1 MFAARLMFL
10 RFAAVVSCLILAAC
24 GSGGG
29 GGGGDTSTTAAP
41 YILAGVLSFPE
52 TNVPAGFMP
61 TGFNSEA
68 SVTVLDSS
76 TGEPIT
82 NASVS
87 VNGLPLAYDVASQE
101 YVGGISVSPGSSITL
116 NVTVGSATYTTTATQ
131 FSAYPAI
138 TSPLTDATWVWSES
152 NLAAWSGVAPTT
164 SSLYALGIFDTNGE
178 LVWPYGSVQFLPTTT
193 TSYTVPPW
201 SLTTGKRF
209 LIVGLMDL
217 VDIPNA
223 DPDSGLII
231 GGFNY
236 VPITVVDAKPVVV
249 TLQSITVAPDNPT
262 VTVGKTKQLTA
273 TGSYSDGSTQDLTA
287 QVSWQSSDPAKA
299 TVSTTGLVSGLSYGS
314 TTVKATLGSISGST
328 LVNVFQPTPS
338 PAPPLSQAV
347 TYQIDYAHSGRAV
360 FPYSITFPSNP
371 AWSVTLNGAISYPLI
386 AGGKI
391 YVTTSSP
398 VTGTG
403 VYGTSL
409 YAIDAQDG
417 TILWGGPVAIS
428 GTYHWSASAYDHGKI
443 FVINF
448 DGLLRSFDAA
458 TGAPGWSKQ
467 LPGGQYWFDSP
478 PTAVNGIV
486 YVGGSG
492 SGGTLYAVDETT
504 GNVLWTASVANGQQ
518 SSPAV
523 SSDGVFVSY
532 PCQVYKFD
540 PITGESL
547 WHYSGPCQGGGG
559 ETSAYAN
566 GLLYVRDPILSTIN
580 NPSSLEPPG
589 RIYDATIG
597 TQVGTFN
604 ADPIPALG
612 TTTGFFLNSGALQ
625 AVNLSSHTVLW
636 SFPGDG
642 KLVSAPIVINE
653 AVIVGSSSGK
663 VYAIDVTTG
672 LEVWSKNAGSAI
684 AGSFEGGLNQ
694 PPTGLGAGEGYLVVP
709 AGNVLTAWKL
719 SGP

>member
-10 RFAAVVSCLILAAC
+10 RFAAVVSCLFLAAC

-29 GGGGDTSTTAAP
+29 GDSSAAAAP

-52 TNVPAGFMP
+52 TNVPAGFVP

-101 YVGGISVSPGSSITL
+101 YAGGISVNPGSSIDL
-116 NVTVGSATYTTTATQ
+116 SVTVGSTTYTATATQ
-131 FSAYPAI
+131 FSAYPTI
-138 TSPLTDATWVWSES
+138 TSPPTGATWVSTES
-152 NLAAWSGVAPTT
+152 NLAAWSGVAPTA
-164 SSLYALGIFDTNGE
+164 SSLYALGVFDTNGE
-178 LVWPYGSVQFLPTTT
+178 LVWPYGGSVEFLPTTT
-193 TSYTVPPW
+193 TSYFIAPW
-201 SLTTGKRF
+201 SLTVGDRF

-217 VDIPNA
+217 VGIPNA

-236 VPITVVDAKPVVV
+236 VPITVVDARPV
-249 TLQSITVAPDNPT
+249 TLQSIVVTPDKPT

-273 TGSYSDGSTQDLTA
+273 TGSYSNGSTLDLTT
-287 QVSWQSSDPAKA
+287 QVTWQSSDPAKA

-314 TTVKATLGSISGST
+314 TTVTATLGSISGST

-338 PAPPLSQAV
+338 PVPPLSQSV
-347 TYQIDYAHSGRAV
+347 TYQIDYAHSGNAV

-371 AWSVTLNGAISYPLI
+371 AWSKTLNGAISYPLI
-386 AGGKI
+386 AGGKV
-391 YVTTSSP
+391 YVTTS
-398 VTGTG
+398 GTG
-403 VYGTSL
+403 GAIYGTSL
-409 YAIDAQDG
+409 YALDAQSGD
-417 TILWGGPVAIS
+417 IAWGPVTIS
-428 GTYHWSASAYDHGKI
+428 GTYHWSAAAYDHGKI

-448 DGLLRSFDAA
+448 DGLLRSFDAV
-458 TGAPGWSKQ
+458 TGTPGWSKQ
-467 LPGGQYWFDSP
+467 LPNNQYWFDSP

-504 GNVLWTASVANGQQ
+504 GNVLWTAAVANGNQ
-518 SSPAV
+518 SAPAV

-566 GLLYVRDPILSTIN
+566 GLLYVRDPILSLIN
-580 NPSSLEPPG
+580 NPSSPEPPG
-589 RIYDATIG
+589 RIYDATTG
-597 TQVGTFN
+597 TQVGTFS

-612 TTTGFFLNSGALQ
+612 TTTGFFLTGGALQ
-625 AVNLSSHTVLW
+625 AVNLVSHTVLW
-636 SFPGDG
+636 SFAGDG
-642 KLVSAPIVINE
+642 ELVSAPIIINQF
-653 AVIVGSSSGK
+653 AIVGSRSGN
-663 VYAIDVTTG
+663 VYAIDAGTG
-672 LEVWSKNAGSAI
+672 QEEWSRGAGSAI

>member
-10 RFAAVVSCLILAAC
+10 RIAAVASCLLLVAC

-29 GGGGDTSTTAAP
+29 GDSSTTAAP
-41 YILAGVLSFPE
+41 YIFGGVLSFPE
-52 TNVPAGFMP
+52 TNVPPAGFVP

-68 SVTVLDSS
+68 SVTVLDST

-87 VNGLPLAYDVASQE
+87 VNGIPLAYVPASQE
-101 YVGGISVSPGSSITL
+101 YERGISISPGSRITL
-116 NVTVGSATYTTTATQ
+116 NVTVGSTTYTSTATQ

-138 TSPLTDATWVWSES
+138 TSPLTDATWVSTES
-152 NLAAWSGVAPTT
+152 NLAAWSGVAPTA

-178 LVWPYGSVQFLPTTT
+178 LIWPLGGSIQFLPTTT
-193 TSYTVPPW
+193 TSYTLSPW
-201 SLTTGKRF
+201 SLTAGERL
-209 LIVGLMDL
+209 LIVGLIDL
-217 VDIPNA
+217 VGIPNA
-223 DPDSGLII
+223 HPDSGLII
-231 GGFNY
+231 GGFNH
-236 VPITVVDAKPVVV
+236 VPITVVDTRPARLLSIAV
-249 TLQSITVAPDNPT
+249 TPDNPT

-273 TGSYSDGSTQDLTA
+273 TGSYSDGSNQDMTA
-287 QVSWQSSDPAKA
+287 QVTWQSSDPTKA
-299 TVSTTGLVSGLSYGS
+299 TVSATGLVAGQSYGS
-314 TTVKATLGSISGST
+314 TTVTATFGGISGAT

-338 PAPPLSQAV
+338 PAPPLSQSV

-371 AWSVTLNGAISYPLI
+371 AWSVALNGAISYPLI
-386 AGGKI
+386 ADGKI
-391 YVTTSSP
+391 YVTTANP
-398 VTGTG
+398 DTGG
-403 VYGTSL
+403 GSGGTSL
-409 YAIDAQDG
+409 YALDEQTGDVV
-417 TILWGGPVAIS
+417 WGPVMIS
-428 GTYHWSASAYDHGKI
+428 GGYRWSASAYDHGKI

-458 TGAPGWSKQ
+458 TGDPGWSKQ
-467 LPGGQYWFDSP
+467 LPGNQYWFDSP

-492 SGGTLYAVDETT
+492 SGGTLYAVDETN
-504 GNVLWTASVANGQQ
+504 GNVLWTAGVANGQQ

-532 PCQVYKFD
+532 PCQVYKFE

-566 GLLYVRDPILSTIN
+566 GLLYVRDTILSQIN
-580 NPSSLEPPG
+580 NPPSPEPPG
-589 RIYDATIG
+589 RIYDATTG

-612 TTTGFFLNSGALQ
+612 TATGFFLNGGALQ
-625 AVNLSSHTVLW
+625 AVNLVSHTVLW
-636 SFPGDG
+636 SFAGDG
-642 KLVSAPIVINE
+642 ELVSAPIIINQV
-653 AVIVGSSSGK
+653 AIVGSRSGN
-663 VYAIDVTTG
+663 VYAIDAGTG
-672 LEVWSKNAGSAI
+672 LEIWSRGAGSAI

-719 SGP
+719 FGP

>member
-1 MFAARLMFL
+1 MFGARLMFL
-10 RFAAVVSCLILAAC
+10 RIAAVVSCLFLAAC

-29 GGGGDTSTTAAP
+29 GGGGDSSTATAP
-41 YILAGVLSFPE
+41 YILAAVLSFPE
-52 TNVPAGFMP
+52 TNVPPAGFVP
-61 TGFNSEA
+61 AGFNSEA
-68 SVTVLDSS
+68 SVAVLDST

-87 VNGLPLAYDVASQE
+87 VNGVPLAYVPAGQDYE
-101 YVGGISVSPGSSITL
+101 GGISVNPGSSITL
-116 NVTVGSATYTTTATQ
+116 SVTVGSTTYTSTATQ
-131 FSAYPAI
+131 FSSYPAI
-138 TSPLTDATWVWSES
+138 TSPLTDATWVSTES

-164 SSLYALGIFDTNGE
+164 TSLYALGVFDTNGE
-178 LVWPYGSVQFLPTTT
+178 LVWPYGSIQILPTTT
-193 TSYTVPPW
+193 TSYTIFPW
-201 SLTTGKRF
+201 SLTTGNRL

-217 VDIPNA
+217 VEIPNA
-223 DPDSGLII
+223 YPDSGLII

-236 VPITVVDAKPVVV
+236 VPITVINARPPAAP
-249 TLQSITVAPDNPT
+249 TLQSIAMTPDNPT

-287 QVSWQSSDPAKA
+287 QVSWQSSDPVKA

-314 TTVKATLGSISGST
+314 TTVTATLGSISGST

-338 PAPPLSQAV
+338 PAPPLSQSV

-360 FPYSITFPSNP
+360 FPYSITFPNSP

-386 AGGKI
+386 AGGKV
-391 YVTTSSP
+391 YVTTS
-398 VTGTG
+398 GTG
-403 VYGTSL
+403 GVMYGTSL
-409 YAIDAQDG
+409 YALDAQNG
-417 TILWGGPVAIS
+417 AILWGGPVAIS
-428 GTYHWSASAYDHGKI
+428 GTYGWSAAAYDHGKL

-448 DGLLRSFDAA
+448 DGLLRSFDAT

-467 LPGGQYWFDSP
+467 MPENQYWFDSP

-492 SGGTLYAVDETT
+492 SGGTLYAVDEAS
-504 GNVLWTASVANGQQ
+504 GNVLWTAGVANGQQ

-540 PITGESL
+540 PITGDSL
-547 WHYSGPCQGGGG
+547 WHYSGPCSGGGG
-559 ETSAYAN
+559 KTSAYAN
-566 GLLYVRDPILSTIN
+566 GLLYVRDFIDFNSPF
-580 NPSSLEPPG
+580 G
-589 RIYDATIG
+589 QIYDATNG

-604 ADPIPALG
+604 VGTFQVGPIPALG
-612 TTTGFFLNSGALQ
+612 TTTGFILNDGVLQ
-625 AVNLSSHTVLW
+625 AINLASRNLLW
-636 SFPGDG
+636 SFAGDG
-642 KLVSAPIVINE
+642 RLVSAPIVVNE
-653 AVIVGSSSGK
+653 AVIVGSGSGK
-663 VYAIDVTTG
+663 VYARNITNG
-672 LEVWSKNAGSAI
+672 ASLWEGNAGASI
-684 AGSFEGGLNQ
+684 LGPDEHNVSQ
-694 PPTGLGAGEGYLVVP
+694 PHTGIGAGEGYLVVP